1 MISRQCIF
9 GVADLLKKWLCLL
22 GPSLHCIP
30 QGTLTGLGN
39 LIFLNFLLK
48 AFSFNYFALF

>member
-30 QGTLTGLGN
+30 QGTLTGLGKFDI
-39 LIFLNFLLK
+39 LEFFT
-48 AFSFNYFALF
+48 